1 MLRSADTWKKPVW
14 REKQITWVIP
24 HCCCMLANS
33 PLRRSASCR
42 SLRAIQAGF
51 FPLKGRV
58 QCNVSKA
65 SLSSDQSFQDD
76 YIVKYIHYH
85 CFTCD
90 LFRFH
95 PAFKQWPQYTRPP
108 LASHVQPEAGWPGSK
123 CKMLGRAR
131 AGGEKN
137 WQTTTNPSG
146 ATWFEKSFSQ
156 SQQIQP
162 LGLTCLSTRRHPLS
176 LALRPLVEAPQTEVV
191 APDSQWGLFKIHWPR
206 MFGGIY
212 PWCTV
217 GNGPQLLYG

>member
-1 MLRSADTWKKPVW
+1 
-14 REKQITWVIP
+14 
-24 HCCCMLANS
+24 MLANS

-65 SLSSDQSFQDD
+65 SLSSDQSFKDD
-76 YIVKYIHYH
+76 YIVKHIHYH

-123 CKMLGRAR
+123 CKTLGRAR

-146 ATWFEKSFSQ
+146 ATWIEKSFSQ

-191 APDSQWGLFKIHWPR
+191 APGSQWGLFKIHWPR